1 MMVVTKAQV
10 QFETGAIEIE
20 IMQNATGRETF
31 STSLQELEAMIV
43 DLSKIRLMA
52 IIQQEKIIQLKEPVA
67 EEFVIQN
74 KRIRNILV
82 NKEDVALV
90 EK

>member
-1 MMVVTKAQV
+1 MVVTKAQV